1 MASYQ
6 VDDFVFTSLVDFTQ
20 IKDPQEKLINALKF
34 GIKIT
39 ESDDLMR
46 SDWRVV
52 SGPFWR
58 FRCRASSLL
67 TGHDG
72 DSSFFIRRIEVSKGS
87 NVKLY
92 YHDVKTG
99 RDAIIEL
106 LRRPGLMLAFRSGVH
121 RSFRLDTYMMC
132 SKEKHLCFLSNGD
145 RFDVE

>member
-1 MASYQ
+1 MASYH
-6 VDDFVFTSLVDFTQ
+6 VDDFVFTSLVDFSQ
-20 IKDPQEKLINALKF
+20 IEDPQEKLVKAHEF
-34 GIKIT
+34 GIKMV
-39 ESDDLMR
+39 ESGDLMR

-58 FRCRASSLL
+58 FRRRASSLL

-72 DSSFFIRRIEVSKGS
+72 DGSFFIRRIEANKGS

-99 RDAIIEL
+99 RDAIIEVH
-106 LRRPGLMLAFRSGVH
+106 RRPGLMLAFRSGMR

-132 SKEKHLCFLSNGD
+132 SKEKHLCFLSDGD